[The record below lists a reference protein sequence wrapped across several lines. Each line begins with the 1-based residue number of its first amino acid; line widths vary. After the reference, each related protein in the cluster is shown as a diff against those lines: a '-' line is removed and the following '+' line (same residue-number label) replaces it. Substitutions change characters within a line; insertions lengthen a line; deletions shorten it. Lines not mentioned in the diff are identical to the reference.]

1 MEPSSFQPGKK
12 SDVPKIL
19 IVDDEQSMREFLE
32 IMLVKDGYDVRCAA
46 SGTEAIETLRKHKFD
61 LVITDI
67 RMRPVDGLEVLR
79 QCRAIA
85 PSTVVII
92 ISAYASAETA
102 VAAMKEGAYDYLP
115 KPFKIGEMRTV
126 LRDALQGG
134 NGHQKADRINKET
147 LHFGCIIGES
157 PGMCRIY
164 ELIRRVAATSSNV
177 LITGESGTGKELVA
191 KAIHTE
197 SSRRDH
203 PFVVVNCGGV
213 PEPLIESELFGYKK
227 GAFTGATSNRK
238 GLVEAAQGGT
248 LFLDEIG
255 ELSIPLQVKLLRLVQ
270 TKSIRMVGDTEDISV
285 DVRIISATNRD
296 LEQMVIDGTFREDL
310 YYRLNVLPIKIP
322 PLRERPEDIPL
333 LAQHY
338 LARFAR
344 EFGKNIRKVSAYAM
358 DVLKN
363 YDFPGNVRELEHI
376 IERGV
381 AMESSSIIL
390 PDSLTIATFKRTRND
405 SAHPLPGVLGDGFQ
419 LDQYLG
425 DIEVKLL
432 QQAMQQAQNV
442 KLKASRLL
450 GISFRS
456 FRYRLLKYGL
466 DTEDDQT

>member
-1 MEPSSFQPGKK
+1 LQVPNCQPKK
-12 SDVPKIL
+12 KTDTPKIL
-19 IVDDEQSMREFLE
+19 IVDDELSMREFLE
-32 IMLVKDGYDVRCAA
+32 IMLLKDGYDVWCAA
-46 SGTEAIETLRKHKFD
+46 SGTEAIEKLRQQKFD

-115 KPFKIGEMRTV
+115 KPFKIDEMRSV
-126 LRDALQGG
+126 LRDALKGEDGLQT
-134 NGHQKADRINKET
+134 ADEAKKGTR
-147 LHFGCIIGES
+147 HFGCIIGES
-157 PGMCRIY
+157 PGMYRVY

-191 KAIHTE
+191 NAIHSE
-197 SSRRDH
+197 SPRHDR

-213 PEPLIESELFGYKK
+213 PEALIESELFGYKK
-227 GAFTGATSNRK
+227 GAFTGAASNRK

-255 ELSIPLQVKLLRLVQ
+255 ELSIALQVKLLRLVQ
-270 TKSIRMVGDTEDISV
+270 TKSIRMIGDTEDISV

-296 LEQMVIDGTFREDL
+296 LEKMVIEGAFREDL

-322 PLRERPEDIPL
+322 PLRERPADIPI
-333 LAQHY
+333 LAHHY
-338 LARFAR
+338 LALFAQQ
-344 EFGKNIRKVSAYAM
+344 FGKNIRKVSAYAM

-381 AMESSSIIL
+381 ALEASNIIL

-405 SAHPLPGVLGDGFQ
+405 SAPPSPQGGLGEGFQ

-425 DIEVKLL
+425 DIETKFL
-432 QQAMQQAQNV
+432 QQAMQEAQSV
-442 KLKASRLL
+442 KLKAARLL

-466 DTEDDQT
+466 ETEED